1 MAWVFTIP
9 GTLLAIAGLITFH
22 EFGHFIVAKALGVYV
37 RVFSLGFGGRMFGVK
52 WGGTD
57 YRVSWVP
64 FGGYV
69 RMAGGD
75 PFAEGG
81 AEPEDEVP
89 VPHDQ
94 QFMSKAPWK
103 RLLIVLAGPLFNL
116 LLPFALFTALG
127 VLGEPQPRAEVGSV
141 EAGSAAEHA
150 GIEVGDRI
158 TAVDGAPMTSWYDV
172 LDAFRESTADSVTL
186 DIAHDGAARQA
197 TLVYTAAE
205 GETADV
211 IVGGRSP
218 YDLGL
223 GNLSPDATVVVDD
236 PTSPAG
242 RAGILTGDVL
252 TGVNGAPVRSF
263 HDVEAALLAVADS
276 PGTRVDVDLLRG
288 DEPLSVAMSASLWA
302 TGVQPADDTLWQRWG
317 LASATVS
324 VDNIEADSA
333 AEQAGLAAGDRIL
346 AVAETPVHAWY
357 DVVRTVAETGEGE
370 GDAMVARPL
379 SITYRRGGEV
389 RTVTVTPNVVTDSD
403 ELGRYHTRAR
413 LGIGGGGAMIA
424 TADVARVYPLPQ
436 AFERSVDQTW
446 RISSYIV
453 DTLSKLVI
461 GQRDFTKTL
470 GGPVAIFQQMK
481 QAAEHGVFDLFR
493 QIGVLSLSLGIINL
507 VPIPILDGG
516 QIFMYVA
523 EWLRGRP
530 LPLRIRE
537 RAQQAGIIFVVLLML
552 AVTLKDIVKFGG

>member
-9 GTLLAIAGLITFH
+9 GTLLAIAALVTFH

-37 RVFSLGFGGRMFGVK
+37 RVFSLGFGGRAFGVK

-57 YRVSWVP
+57 YRVSWIP

-81 AEPEDEVP
+81 AEPDEEGP

-103 RLLIVLAGPLFNL
+103 RLLIVLAGPAFNL
-116 LLPFALFTALG
+116 ALPFALFTVLG

-141 EAGSAAEHA
+141 DAASEAAKQ
-150 GIEVGDRI
+150 GIQVGDRI

-172 LDAFRESTADSVTL
+172 IDAFRTSTGEAVTL
-186 DIAHDGAARQA
+186 DLTRNGTPTSARLAFKDVEGVEAA
-197 TLVYTAAE
+197 VF
-205 GETADV
+205 
-211 IVGGRSP
+211 VGDRSP
-218 YDLGL
+218 YDFGI
-223 GNLSPDATVVVDD
+223 GNLSPDTTVAVDD
-236 PTSPAG
+236 PSSPAG
-242 RAGILTGDVL
+242 RAGLMTGDVVRSVAG
-252 TGVNGAPVRSF
+252 TPVRSF
-263 HDVEAALLAVADS
+263 HDMTAALLALPDGV
-276 PGTRVDVDLLRG
+276 GTRADIGVTRG
-288 DEPLSVAMSASLWA
+288 DEELSLSMTSSIWA
-302 TGVQPADDTLWQRWG
+302 TSVQGADDGLWQRWG
-317 LASATVS
+317 IATATVTI
-324 VDNIEADSA
+324 DNIEPDSA
-333 AEQAGLAAGDRIL
+333 AEKAGLSSGDRVL
-346 AVAETPVHAWY
+346 AVNDTAIHAWY
-357 DVVRTVAETGEGE
+357 DVVRSVAEAGTGEGQTIT
-370 GDAMVARPL
+370 ARPL
-379 SITYRRGGEV
+379 SITFRRAGEV
-389 RTVTVTPNVVTDSD
+389 HTLTVTPDVVTDSD

-413 LGIGGGGAMIA
+413 LGIGGGGAMLA
-424 TADVARVYPLPQ
+424 TQDIPRVYPLPE
-436 AFERSVDQTW
+436 AFRRSVDQTV

-453 DTLSKLVI
+453 ETLSKLVI

-481 QAAEHGVFDLFR
+481 QAADHGVFDLFR

-552 AVTLKDIVKFGG
+552 AVTLKDIVKLGG

>member
-1 MAWVFTIP
+1 MAWVFTVP
-9 GTLLAIAGLITFH
+9 GTLLAIAALITFH

-52 WGGTD
+52 WRGTD

-81 AEPEDEVP
+81 AEPDDEVP
-89 VPHDQ
+89 VPYEQ

-116 LLPFALFTALG
+116 LLPFGLFTALG

-141 EAGSAAEHA
+141 EAGSAADRA

-172 LDAFRESTADSVTL
+172 LDAFRATSAESVTL
-186 DIAHDGAARQA
+186 DLTRDGAPTRA
-197 TLVYTAAE
+197 TLGFDAAD
-205 GETADV
+205 GEPANAL
-211 IVGGRSP
+211 VGDRSP

-236 PTSPAG
+236 PASPAG
-242 RAGILTGDVL
+242 RAGVQTGDL
-252 TGVNGAPVRSF
+252 LKRVNGVEVRSF
-263 HDVEAALLAVADS
+263 HDVESALLAVADV
-276 PGTRVDVDLLRG
+276 PGTRVDVDVLRAG
-288 DEPLSVAMSASLWA
+288 EPVTLAMTASIWA
-302 TGVQPADDTLWQRWG
+302 TAVQPADGTLWQRWG

-324 VDNIEADSA
+324 IENIEADSA
-333 AEQAGLAAGDRIL
+333 AEQAGLSAGDRVL
-346 AVAETPVHAWY
+346 AVADTPVRAWY
-357 DVVRTVAETGEGE
+357 DVVRTVAEAGEGE
-370 GDAMVARPL
+370 GEAMVAKPL
-379 SITYRRGGEV
+379 SVTYRRAGEV

-424 TADVARVYPLPQ
+424 TADIARVYPLPQ

>member
-9 GTLLAIAGLITFH
+9 GTLLAIAALITFH
-22 EFGHFIVAKALGVYV
+22 EFGHFIVAKALGVHV

-81 AEPEDEVP
+81 AEPGDEDP
-89 VPHDQ
+89 VPYEQ

-103 RLLIVLAGPLFNL
+103 RLLIVLAGPMFNL
-116 LLPFALFTALG
+116 LLPFGLFTALG

-141 EAGSAAEHA
+141 EAGSVAERS

-172 LDAFRESTADSVTL
+172 LDAFRATSADSVTL
-186 DIAHDGAARQA
+186 DLTRDGAPKRA
-197 TLVYTAAE
+197 TLAFEGGEAE
-205 GETADV
+205 PANVLVGE
-211 IVGGRSP
+211 RSP
-218 YDLGL
+218 YELGL

-236 PTSPAG
+236 PASPAG
-242 RAGILTGDVL
+242 RGGVQTGDVL
-252 TGVNGAPVRSF
+252 TRVNGAAVRSF
-263 HDVEAALLAVADS
+263 HDMESALLAVADV
-276 PGTRVDVDLLRG
+276 PGTRVDVEVLRAG
-288 DEPLSVAMSASLWA
+288 EPVVLAMTASIWA
-302 TGVQPADDTLWQRWG
+302 TAVQPADGALWQRWG

-324 VDNIEADSA
+324 IENIEADSA
-333 AEQAGLAAGDRIL
+333 AEQAGLLAGDRVL
-346 AVAETPVHAWY
+346 AVADTPVRAWY
-357 DVVRTVAETGEGE
+357 DVVRTVAGAGEGE
-370 GDAMVARPL
+370 GDAMVAKPL
-379 SITYRRGGEV
+379 SVTYRRGGEV

-424 TADVARVYPLPQ
+424 TADIARVYPLPQ

>member
-1 MAWVFTIP
+1 MFTIP

-37 RVFSLGFGGRMFGVK
+37 RVFSLGFGGRMFGVH
-52 WGGTD
+52 WRGTD

-81 AEPEDEVP
+81 AEPDDELP
-89 VPHDQ
+89 VPYEQ

-103 RLLIVLAGPLFNL
+103 RLLIVLAGPMFNL
-116 LLPFALFTALG
+116 LLPFGLFTALG

-141 EAGSAAEHA
+141 EAGSVAERA

-172 LDAFRESTADSVTL
+172 LDAFRATSAESVTL
-186 DIAHDGAARQA
+186 DLTRDGAPTRA
-197 TLVYTAAE
+197 TLAFEAGD
-205 GETADV
+205 GEPV
-211 IVGGRSP
+211 NVLVGDRSP

-236 PTSPAG
+236 PASPAG
-242 RAGILTGDVL
+242 RAGVQTGDVL
-252 TGVNGAPVRSF
+252 TRVNSAPVRSF
-263 HDVEAALLAVADS
+263 HDLESALLEIADV
-276 PGTRVDVDLLRG
+276 PGTRVDVEVMRAG
-288 DEPLSVAMSASLWA
+288 EPVTLAMTASIWA
-302 TGVQPADDTLWQRWG
+302 TAVQPADGTLWQRWG

-324 VDNIEADSA
+324 IESIEAGSA
-333 AEQAGLAAGDRIL
+333 AEQAGLAAGDRVL
-346 AVAETPVHAWY
+346 AVADTPVRAWY
-357 DVVRTVAETGEGE
+357 DVVRTVAEAGEGE
-370 GDAMVARPL
+370 GDAMVAKPL
-379 SITYRRGGEV
+379 SVTYRRGGEV

-424 TADVARVYPLPQ
+424 TADISRVYPLPQ
-436 AFERSVDQTW
+436 AFARSVDQTW